1 MKSQLDLIEERITT
15 LNNIIGEI
23 DIDIPALEFSSK
35 SKISSRGQTTKEK
48 FKNLCE
54 AITYLQKQVA
64 ENETVHFKET
74 NEICKRLI

>member
-35 SKISSRGQTTKEK
+35 SKIASRGQTTKEK
-48 FKNLCE
+48 FKNHCE

-64 ENETVHFKET
+64 ENETTHFKET
-74 NEICKRLI
+74 NEICKQ

>member
-35 SKISSRGQTTKEK
+35 SKISSRGQTTKE
-48 FKNLCE
+48 
-54 AITYLQKQVA
+54 
-64 ENETVHFKET
+64 TVHFKET
-74 NEICKRLI
+74 NEICK